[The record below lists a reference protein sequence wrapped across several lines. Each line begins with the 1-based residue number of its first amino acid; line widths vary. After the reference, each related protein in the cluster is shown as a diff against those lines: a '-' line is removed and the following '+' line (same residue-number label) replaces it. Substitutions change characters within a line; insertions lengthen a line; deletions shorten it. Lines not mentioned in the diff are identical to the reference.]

1 MEILLYISGVRTSDL
16 RVPNEFEPMIFA
28 KCEFRTS
35 SSFQD
40 ASRTEHPSS
49 ELSHTAKLE
58 IFYQLL
64 GTELTVTFVFII
76 NNC

>member
-1 MEILLYISGVRTSDL
+1 MRTSDL

-35 SSFQD
+35 SSFHD
-40 ASRTEHPSS
+40 ASQTEHPSS
-49 ELSHTAKLE
+49 ELSHTEKKLE

-64 GTELTVTFVFII
+64 GMELNFSDSNICFHH
-76 NNC
+76 